1 MSLLLAEVCGETM
14 SIGEAEC
21 TLGNDTIRYVIDP
34 VLKPTSAF
42 HFGVFFSKA
51 LLSEDVFR
59 YPRANRIGVL
69 NESPI
74 DSAYR
79 RIPEIVRR
87 FPLVFTHQRHL
98 LELGEPFRPLLFGTN
113 WIGARDAHR
122 TAEVMDSSPA
132 KTGMVSFIGSLEHP
146 DEGAYRLRR
155 EVAAYAM
162 SRKDIECYGKGI
174 RPVAGKREAIGPFRF
189 SIAME
194 NAASDHYFS
203 EKLNDCLLL
212 ETVPIYYGCP
222 GIGDLLDERGM
233 LRFNSI
239 EQLAAILDGLNES
252 TYERMRPYVLA
263 NREKVVANRWHN
275 HHGLL
280 QRLSDQLPSD
290 IHGRKPRVYRIPS
303 RAERWI
309 GRMLRRSGILA

>member
-1 MSLLLAEVCGETM
+1 MSLLLAEICGENM
-14 SIGEAEC
+14 SIREVEC
-21 TLGNDTIRYVIDP
+21 SFGDDTVRYVIDP
-34 VLKPTSAF
+34 ALKRSSAF

-59 YPRANRIGVL
+59 YPRANRVGVL

-74 DSAYR
+74 DICYK

-113 WIGARDAHR
+113 WIGARDACR
-122 TAEVMDSSPA
+122 TAEVMESPLS

-155 EVAAYAM
+155 EVAAYVM

-174 RPVAGKREAIGPFRF
+174 RPVAGKREAIEPFRF

-222 GIGDLLDERGM
+222 GIGELLDERGM

-239 EQLAAILDGLNES
+239 EELAAVLDGLDAS

-263 NREKVVANRWHN
+263 NREKIVANRWHN

-280 QRLSDQLPSD
+280 QRLSDQLPLD
-290 IHGRKPRVYRIPS
+290 IRSRNPQAYRIPS

-309 GRMLRRSGILA
+309 RRMLRRSGMST